1 MINYGMP
8 RLLNTHFQLDTDGDV
23 KLSLEEFKVLFENS
37 DRRRKASEELR
48 MVNLKLYIPL

>member
-1 MINYGMP
+1 MP
-8 RLLNTHFQLDTDGDV
+8 SLLNTHFQLDTDGDG
-23 KLSLEEFKVLFENS
+23 KLSLEEFKVLFENA